1 MVWASR
7 SPSVFHVISTRLLA
21 QRSSSCFHLP
31 STPQVQAQQA
41 RQAIFSNSS
50 LPGAG
55 SQMGDVASVF
65 EAIAARCPQEG
76 SPIWPDNFNDQQNRV
91 VRTRREFGLDW
102 QYANSCP
109 VSNHSNLEIA
119 PDQTAA
125 LRDATVITIP
135 NGTAATFH
143 HKVQEFFSSGQASDL
158 SIPGTSLCPF
168 CAAGLSQTLCDW
180 TLLPWTEHTAPNRV
194 FFRSP
199 EAFRGLHGRPM
210 SPSPTLSMGAAYSLV
225 GVSYHIA
232 IGGSRKNHFVTQLRV
247 RGRWHKYDC
256 LAGGAVLSSD
266 AFDADW
272 NSSSQCLLA
281 YLKTSL
287 CVATPPLYTR
297 HDQQHHNSPSGRQ
310 PDHRHHADDSSPSG
324 RNHQRRSQHS
334 G

>member
-1 MVWASR
+1 
-7 SPSVFHVISTRLLA
+7 
-21 QRSSSCFHLP
+21 
-31 STPQVQAQQA
+31 
-41 RQAIFSNSS
+41 
-50 LPGAG
+50 
-55 SQMGDVASVF
+55 MGDVASVF

-135 NGTAATFH
+135 NGTATTFH

-180 TLLPWTEHTAPNRV
+180 TLLPWTEHTPPNRV

-199 EAFRGLHGRPM
+199 EVFRGLHGRPM
-210 SPSPTLSMGAAYSLV
+210 SPSPTLSMGAALGGNQTTVITPTTAALRAGIINAGRNIRDEVHHPV
-225 GVSYHIA
+225 G
-232 IGGSRKNHFVTQLRV
+232 T
-247 RGRWHKYDC
+247 
-256 LAGGAVLSSD
+256 VLSTT
-266 AFDADW
+266 ALQRMPRMPTAALRAGII
-272 NSSSQCLLA
+272 NA
-281 YLKTSL
+281 
-287 CVATPPLYTR
+287 
-297 HDQQHHNSPSGRQ
+297 
-310 PDHRHHADDSSPSG
+310 G
-324 RNHQRRSQHS
+324 RNIRHKALQDEVHHPVETVLSTIALQRMPGMPS
-334 G
+334 

>member
-1 MVWASR
+1 MLLSPDMVWASR

-102 QYANSCP
+102 RYANSCP

-135 NGTAATFH
+135 NGTATTFH

-168 CAAGLSQTLCDW
+168 CAAGLSRHC
-180 TLLPWTEHTAPNRV
+180 
-194 FFRSP
+194 
-199 EAFRGLHGRPM
+199 
-210 SPSPTLSMGAAYSLV
+210 
-225 GVSYHIA
+225 A
-232 IGGSRKNHFVTQLRV
+232 IGLCYHGLSTQHLTGCSSALLKYSEGCMVGPCRH
-247 RGRWHKYDC
+247 RRPCPWGRRFPW
-256 LAGGAVLSSD
+256 
-266 AFDADW
+266 
-272 NSSSQCLLA
+272 
-281 YLKTSL
+281 
-287 CVATPPLYTR
+287 
-297 HDQQHHNSPSGRQ
+297 
-310 PDHRHHADDSSPSG
+310 
-324 RNHQRRSQHS
+324 
-334 G
+334 